1 MQINILVEISLKAY
15 LVLIKL
21 VEPTYY
27 LKIGKEANNKADKQF

>member
-1 MQINILVEISLKAY
+1 MQINFFVEIYLKAY

-21 VEPTYY
+21 VALIYY